1 MNLEPED
8 KLKDDEAEQLEET
21 VEQRPRKKGI
31 YLLPNLFTTAAM
43 FSGFY
48 AIVAAMQGNFE
59 AAAIAVFVAMVLD
72 SLDGRV
78 ARWTNTQTAFGAEYD
93 SLSDLVS
100 FGLAPSLTMYQ
111 WSLVHLREMGT
122 TWGKIGWLAAFIYA
136 ACAALRLARFNTQ
149 IGKVDKRFFVG
160 MPSPTAA
167 ALMVGIVWMFQD
179 SGVAGRSLQM
189 PTLLATVIIGLLMV
203 SNFSY
208 YSFKDINLRGRVPF
222 VVMIA
227 VALGF
232 VLITID
238 PPKVFFT
245 FFVLYGLSG
254 PVIWVMRQIR
264 RRQRR
269 KLKNT

>member
-1 MNLEPED
+1 MDSKPEHD
-8 KLKDDEAEQLEET
+8 TAEADADNPAIPAE
-21 VEQRPRKKGI
+21 RRRKGI

-43 FSGFY
+43 FCGFY
-48 AIVAAMQGNFE
+48 AIIASIQGQYE
-59 AAAIAVFVAMVLD
+59 VAAIAVFVAMVLD

-100 FGLAPSLTMYQ
+100 FGLAPALTMYQ

-122 TWGKIGWLAAFIYA
+122 AWGKIGWLAAFIYA

-149 IGKVDKRFFVG
+149 IGKADKRFFTG

-167 ALMVGIVWMFQD
+167 ALIVGMVWVFHD
-179 SGVAGRSLQM
+179 SEVAGRSLQM
-189 PTLLATVIIGLLMV
+189 PALIATVVVGLLMV

-254 PVIWVMRQIR
+254 PVLWMTRQVR
-264 RRQRR
+264 RYQRR
-269 KLKNT
+269 KSKTTT